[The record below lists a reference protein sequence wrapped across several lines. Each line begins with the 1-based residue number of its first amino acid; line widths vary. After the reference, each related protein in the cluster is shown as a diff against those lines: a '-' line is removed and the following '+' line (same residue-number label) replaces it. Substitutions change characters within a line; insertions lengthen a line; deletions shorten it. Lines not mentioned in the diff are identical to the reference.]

1 MLQLSLSADFK
12 WKKGVFPA
20 SPVSAKKLSCSKCR
34 RDILKSCFA
43 KVCGGVVAGRVR
55 LNLGGNRSTMSSA
68 SRHDSSRRCDENVLV
83 TTGISGSSEMIVD
96 AQETKG
102 DKRCRLLWAAQCGI
116 C

>member
-1 MLQLSLSADFK
+1 M
-12 WKKGVFPA
+12 
-20 SPVSAKKLSCSKCR
+20 
-34 RDILKSCFA
+34 KSCFA

-96 AQETKG
+96 AQETKVM
-102 DKRCRLLWAAQCGI
+102 LLLENGNQVLLFLSLEFQTRW
-116 C
+116 